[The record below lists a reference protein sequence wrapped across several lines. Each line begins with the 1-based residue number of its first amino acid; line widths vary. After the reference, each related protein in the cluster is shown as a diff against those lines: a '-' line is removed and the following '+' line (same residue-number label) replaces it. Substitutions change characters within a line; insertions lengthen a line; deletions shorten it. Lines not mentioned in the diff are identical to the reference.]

1 MSKPLKQAS
10 LFKKLKYY
18 KINLKIYFL
27 LYKAYTSNDL
37 SIGHIDI
44 LFQHNLVDRNKKIT
58 EKGEKIIKGIEKLFI
73 SNKNIKIE
81 DLMGPEAETYIQ
93 KYVETFPTAKLPNG
107 KYARGNKKN
116 ILTNFKWFFQN
127 YDYDWETILLATIKY
142 VEEYRAN
149 NFLYMRTAL
158 YFIRKDDGTRTVHSD
173 LADYCEKIINNDD
186 FQEDKHFKTKVI

>member
-1 MSKPLKQAS
+1 MSKILKQAS

-18 KINLKIYFL
+18 NINLKVYYL
-27 LYKAYTSNDL
+27 LYKAYSDEL
-37 SIGHIDI
+37 PPSHIPYLLKHELIGRD
-44 LFQHNLVDRNKKIT
+44 NKVT
-58 EKGEKIIKGIEKLFI
+58 EKGKKIIKGIEKLFI
-73 SNKNIKIE
+73 SNKNLKVE

-93 KYVETFPTAKLPNG
+93 TYVETFPTAKLPNG

-127 YDYDWETILLATIKY
+127 YDYDWATILLATIKY

-149 NFLYMRTAL
+149 NYMYMRTAL

-173 LADYCEKIINNDD
+173 LADYCEKVVNNDD
-186 FQEDKHFKTKVI
+186 FTEDEHFKTKVI